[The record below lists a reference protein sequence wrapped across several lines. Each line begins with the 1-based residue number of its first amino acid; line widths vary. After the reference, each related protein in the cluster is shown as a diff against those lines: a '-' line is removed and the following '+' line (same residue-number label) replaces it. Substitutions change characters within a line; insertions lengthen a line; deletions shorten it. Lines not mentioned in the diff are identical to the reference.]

1 MLHPL
6 RRSGDRSYW
15 VWLKGQRNETQER
28 VFGGTK
34 ADAVWK
40 FSMRRNVKTIAC
52 DAKWIRW

>member
-15 VWLKGQRNETQER
+15 VWLKNRRSETQER
-28 VFGGTK
+28 VCGDTK

-40 FSMRRNVKTIAC
+40 FAKQRNVKTIEC
-52 DAKWIRW
+52 DAKWMR